1 MKTPHYHIFSLKT
14 FSIFAACMFAI
25 ASLSAAGLSGSY
37 TINPK
42 LAPSASNYIS
52 FNDADSDL
60 VFGARSNAGTANGPG
75 VTAAVTFSV
84 ADGVYN
90 EGLIIPLISGV
101 SASSMITFQSASK
114 DSTKVTLRN
123 NVIAPTG
130 YLSYVLVLNGAQFI
144 NFNQMTFKRDSTKS
158 FDDEV
163 VILEY
168 ADSNTF
174 SNCRFMADANHAAY
188 LGVSG
193 SLVFAPSGGPTGTIT
208 DNYNT
213 FYNNNF
219 SNADYAFYWSPS
231 TSGSAGNVFDHNMMD
246 NIGVEA
252 FVCYYE
258 TDLTVTNNKINMPWG
273 GYGIDINTLNNST
286 YTPTMASMIAN
297 NFVSIADNPQ
307 AGGYNIGIS
316 VLNVDSTYL
325 ADNNVNIYGTAS
337 ISTALQ
343 VSSAAATTNMFVYNN
358 NLININ
364 SGANGYGAY
373 LFNLTDENNDNV
385 RTNGNTTVAYNGTG
399 YASVAAWKSSGV
411 GFGGNDLGVDP
422 IYFSKTDLHIKN
434 PKLNGAA
441 VPVPG
446 ITTDIDGD
454 KRNTGSPDIGA
465 DEISPAADLPAI
477 TAITNPGT
485 GYCAG
490 SVDVYVTLSNYGY
503 NTLTTATIEWSV
515 NGTAQTAFSWVG
527 SLNSGSSTSVKV
539 GTYSLSSGSYKIV
552 SYPSAGN
559 ASSFTST
566 TSNTTTINSIPGLSG
581 SYTINPSGAGST
593 NYKTFHSAVND
604 LNNGG
609 LCGAVTFA
617 VANGTYNESIV
628 INQLDGSSS
637 ANTVTFQGNTSDST
651 KVILDTTWSLN
662 TGVPAWTVH
671 LNGADYITF
680 ANMTISHEASTSAI
694 GANGFISTSAHNIL
708 LDGGSD
714 NFTLTHC
721 RILGPGL
728 LSLYNGGVASFK
740 DNDNNTTISNNYFH
754 NCFYP
759 VRLQGAPTAY
769 IGAAESGAMI
779 MNNTMDSING
789 NAGILVINENAPVI
803 ASNNL
808 SSFLND
814 QLGGYIRSVFSVGNF
829 GKVRIF
835 DNKMNMNI
843 GGEGVYTEF
852 TGVSKPDSSIIYN
865 NFITVHT
872 NSRVDNFAIFSYADS
887 QQYILHNN
895 IHVVDA
901 DSNSYGIYMLSTSN
915 INYIFNNVVFNE
927 AGGYTV
933 YLDNK
938 PLICNFNDLYSLGNK
953 FANLSGT
960 SYPTMLKWRAATGFD
975 NKSVNVDP
983 IYKSVSDLHVKS
995 PSLDGSGNV
1004 SKIVYDIDGD
1014 LRGSPPDMGADEF
1027 TPTGYDVA
1035 ALGVSRP
1042 TGYCSGKYDIYALI
1056 RNTGSK
1062 KLTSCDVSLYV
1073 GGTLNKKVS
1082 VSGLSLNTGD
1092 TTSVKITNFSFS
1104 KGSVYT
1110 FMIIAEN
1117 PDGNT
1122 DEDLTNDTAIRIMR
1136 PGISGTYTLGGVAA
1150 DFPSFQSAVDS
1161 LTLNGICGSVLINV
1175 NNGTYYENITIGHV
1189 PGISP
1194 GSTVTFQGNTTD
1206 STKVTLE
1213 YSSRAGTSAAPS
1225 YVLGFNK
1232 ASYITFSHMTIAQLG
1247 TGDYNNTV
1255 NFNGGC
1261 NGITLSSN
1269 KIVSIGLRY
1278 QLSNGINSL
1287 QDADNDI
1294 SIIGNYIYQG
1304 WAGILLIGNNTIA
1317 PDFGTVIKGNIIEG
1331 QHNYGVAVQYEDS
1344 LQIWG
1349 NKVHM
1354 TAGNVGIVQYY
1365 GVGSDS
1371 NYIANNF
1378 VSMEGDSGYGIF
1390 MYVSTNTNVYYNSVY
1405 NNSNVTGGYS
1415 FYALNAT
1422 GSGASLQVFNNIFYS
1437 NNTALAI
1444 ANASGISSSN
1454 FNDLYAP
1461 SGSVGYSGGFLSA
1474 LSDWQTTT
1482 GFDANSISVDPQ
1494 FKSTTDLHVVNTA
1507 LNGAA
1512 SPIAAVKT
1520 DIDGDKRDP
1529 STPDIGADEFTPLA
1543 HDLALESIVNPFDG
1557 SCGDSNA
1564 VVSLKVINYGINT
1577 ECSIPVYLRAVSGFT
1592 TTVGTY
1598 TFSLAGAACLA
1609 PGKDTI
1615 LTIPASAFKMNTF
1628 AGVFI
1633 DTVVAAVTLGT
1644 DLNRSNDTIKLIG
1657 ITTNAGSA
1665 NPSTSTS
1672 VFICG
1677 SGSLKLTGTPGIAT
1691 DTLFW
1696 YDALGNRVSGGRT
1709 FKTPTLSASTSYY
1722 LEESASK
1729 TDTAIGPQDYTIGVN
1744 AQASTFDVLYFQAK
1758 KTMTLD
1764 SLVIF
1769 SSASGSFDIQVVDT
1783 LTKKVVA
1790 TGSYY
1795 SYGGGRQVIPVAL
1808 NIPSSPHVYSI
1819 GFATTAISLSRNS
1832 YGAKYPYKSTAVDI
1846 LGCSANSNYYFYF
1859 YDWSVTYP
1867 PACPSARVKINVS
1880 IGTGKRP
1887 TAKFSTSPSCAG
1899 SVSSVTNSST
1909 VPGKLKTYTY
1919 DFGDGSAL
1927 VSTTNSTA
1935 GHTYST
1941 PGMYRVRMTVID
1953 TGGCQDTLSEW
1964 LIVPSTATS
1973 KFSNTAGNVCQGGS
1987 IVMKDASVLPSGK
2000 TGTYEYKLVNSLGD
2014 TVNSSSSQNP
2024 SFTIDTPG
2032 RYRVIQS
2039 VSIAGACKDTSS
2051 IGVIIYDN
2059 PVVNFVIKNG
2069 CLKALAQL
2077 RDTSTVTFGTISQW
2091 SWDVG
2096 DGGPQVTTKDPTTTY
2111 KIAQQYTVDLA
2122 VTSSFG
2128 CSSKRK
2134 YVNITVT
2141 KDPDPTFSLYESGLN
2156 RTYTFTATEPNF
2168 THTWN
2173 FGDTSAIDTGSPVQH
2188 QYAYSTNHSVTL
2200 TVTNSAGCSKTNTV
2214 GFITGISG
2222 AQENIN
2228 NYFLTIYPNPFT
2240 DYTLV
2245 SYTLPVKGY
2254 VKIEFMDVLG
2264 RIVAT
2269 PVSGLASAGDY
2280 KFKLNLND
2288 YGKDA
2293 GIYILRMTVGDHVEN
2308 KYLNFLK

>member
-1 MKTPHYHIFSLKT
+1 ML
-14 FSIFAACMFAI
+14 
-25 ASLSAAGLSGSY
+25 G
-37 TINPK
+37 
-42 LAPSASNYIS
+42 
-52 FNDADSDL
+52 
-60 VFGARSNAGTANGPG
+60 
-75 VTAAVTFSV
+75 
-84 ADGVYN
+84 
-90 EGLIIPLISGV
+90 
-101 SASSMITFQSASK
+101 
-114 DSTKVTLRN
+114 
-123 NVIAPTG
+123 
-130 YLSYVLVLNGAQFI
+130 
-144 NFNQMTFKRDSTKS
+144 
-158 FDDEV
+158 FD
-163 VILEY
+163 
-168 ADSNTF
+168 
-174 SNCRFMADANHAAY
+174 
-188 LGVSG
+188 
-193 SLVFAPSGGPTGTIT
+193 
-208 DNYNT
+208 
-213 FYNNNF
+213 
-219 SNADYAFYWSPS
+219 
-231 TSGSAGNVFDHNMMD
+231 
-246 NIGVEA
+246 
-252 FVCYYE
+252 
-258 TDLTVTNNKINMPWG
+258 
-273 GYGIDINTLNNST
+273 
-286 YTPTMASMIAN
+286 
-297 NFVSIADNPQ
+297 
-307 AGGYNIGIS
+307 
-316 VLNVDSTYL
+316 
-325 ADNNVNIYGTAS
+325 
-337 ISTALQ
+337 
-343 VSSAAATTNMFVYNN
+343 
-358 NLININ
+358 
-364 SGANGYGAY
+364 
-373 LFNLTDENNDNV
+373 LTDENNDNIM
-385 RTNGNTTVAYNGTG
+385 TNGTTVVAYNGTG
-399 YASVAAWKSSGV
+399 YGSLSGWISSGV
-411 GFGGNDLGVDP
+411 GFGGNDIGLDP

-434 PKLNGAA
+434 PKLNGKA
-441 VPVPG
+441 VPVSG

-465 DEISPAADLPAI
+465 DEISPSTDLPAI

-485 GYCAG
+485 GYCSG
-490 SVDVYVTLSNYGY
+490 SVDVYVTLSNYG
-503 NTLTTATIEWSV
+503 TSSLATATIEWSV
-515 NGTAQTAFSWVG
+515 NGTAQTAYSWTG
-527 SLNSGSSTSVKV
+527 SLNSGSSISVKV
-539 GTYSLSSGSYKIV
+539 GTISLTSGSYKIV
-552 SYPSAGN
+552 SYPSKGN
-559 ASSFTST
+559 FTSFTST
-566 TSNTTTINSIPGLSG
+566 TFNTSTLITNPGLSG

-593 NYKTFHSAVND
+593 NYKTFGSAVND
-604 LNNGG
+604 LNIGG
-609 LCGAVTFA
+609 VCGAVTFS
-617 VANGTYNESIV
+617 VSNGTYNESIV
-628 INQLDGSSS
+628 INQVSGSSS
-637 ANTVTFQGNTSDST
+637 TNTVTFQGNTSDST
-651 KVILDTTWSLN
+651 KVILDTAWSLN
-662 TGVPAWTVH
+662 TGIPTWTVH

-680 ANMTISHEASTSAI
+680 ANMTISHEASTTTI
-694 GANGFISTSAHNIL
+694 GTNGFISNQAHDIL
-708 LDGGSD
+708 IDGGSD

-728 LSLYNGGVASFK
+728 LSLNNGGVASLK

-759 VRLQGAPTAY
+759 VILEGAQTTY
-769 IGAAESGAMI
+769 IGTAESGAVI
-779 MNNTMDSING
+779 MNNTMDSMQG
-789 NAGILVINENAPVI
+789 DAGVFVRY
-803 ASNNL
+803 NN
-808 SSFLND
+808 SPSISANNISGWNDDQFGIEGIFSLN
-814 QLGGYIRSVFSVGNF
+814 NF

-835 DNKMNMNI
+835 DNKLNLNI
-843 GGEGVYTEF
+843 GGEGVNSEN

-872 NSRVDNFAIFSYADS
+872 NTRVGNFGIYSVSDS
-887 QQYILHNN
+887 QLYLLHNN
-895 IHVVDA
+895 IHIVDA
-901 DSNSYGIYMLSTSN
+901 DSSSYGIYMFSSSN
-915 INYIFNNVVFNE
+915 INSILNNVVYNE
-927 AGGYTV
+927 AGGYAV

-938 PLICNFNDLYSLGNK
+938 PLICNFNDLYNLGNK
-953 FANLSGT
+953 FADLSGT
-960 SYPTMLKWRAATGFD
+960 SFTTLLKWRAGTGFD
-975 NKSVNVDP
+975 NKSVSVDP

-1035 ALGVSRP
+1035 AVGVSRP

-1056 RNTGSK
+1056 KNTGSK
-1062 KLTSCDVSLYV
+1062 KLTTCDVSLYV
-1073 GGTLNKKVS
+1073 GGSLNKKVS

-1092 TTSVKITNFSFS
+1092 TTSVKITNFSFT

-1150 DFPSFQSAVDS
+1150 DFPSFRSAVDS

-1175 NNGTYYENITIGHV
+1175 NNGTYNENITIGQV

-1194 GSTVTFQGNTTD
+1194 GSTVTFQGNATD

-1213 YSSRAGTSAAPS
+1213 YASKAGTSTAPS

-1247 TGDYNNTV
+1247 KGDYNNTI

-1261 NGITLSSN
+1261 KGISLSSN

-1278 QLSNGINSL
+1278 ALSNGINSL
-1287 QDADNDI
+1287 QDADKDI

-1304 WAGILLIGNNTIA
+1304 WAGILLIGNNNIA

-1331 QHNYGVAVQYEDS
+1331 QHNYGIAVQYEDS

-1349 NKVHM
+1349 NRVHM

-1378 VSMEGDSGYGIF
+1378 ISMEGDSGWGMF
-1390 MYVSTNTNVYYNSVY
+1390 MYVSTNTNIYYNSIY
-1405 NNSNVTGGYS
+1405 NNSTVSGGYS
-1415 FYALNAT
+1415 FYSVNAS
-1422 GSGASLQVFNNIFYS
+1422 GSGASMQVYNNILYS
-1437 NNTALAI
+1437 NNASVAI

-1461 SGSVGYSGGFLSA
+1461 SSNVGYSGGFLSA

-1512 SPIAAVKT
+1512 SPIAAVTT

-1577 ECSIPVYLRAVSGFT
+1577 ECSIPVYLRAVTGFT

-1628 AGVFI
+1628 AGVYI

-1644 DLNRSNDTIKLIG
+1644 DLNRSNDTLKLNG
-1657 ITTNAGSA
+1657 ITTNAGSGRPYTA
-1665 NPSTSTS
+1665 TS
-1672 VFICG
+1672 VSICG
-1677 SGSLKLTGTPGIAT
+1677 SGSIKLSGIPGVAS
-1691 DTLFW
+1691 DTLYW
-1696 YDALGNRVSGGRT
+1696 YDSLGSRVSGGRT
-1709 FKTPTLSASTSYY
+1709 FKTPTLTTSTSFY
-1722 LEESASK
+1722 LEESGSK
-1729 TDTAIGPQDYTIGVN
+1729 TDTAIGPQDNTIGVN
-1744 AQASTFDVLYFQAK
+1744 KEVITGDVLYFQAK
-1758 KTMTLD
+1758 KSLVLD
-1764 SLVIF
+1764 SFVIF
-1769 SSASGSFDIQVVDT
+1769 STAGGTFDLQVVDT

-1790 TGSYY
+1790 TGTY
-1795 SYGGGRQVIPVAL
+1795 SASGGGREVIPVAL
-1808 NIPSSPHVYSI
+1808 KIPSSPHVYSI
-1819 GFATTAISLSRNS
+1819 GFATTGITLSRNS

-1867 PACPSARVKINVS
+1867 PACPSARVKISVTV
-1880 IGTGKRP
+1880 GTGKKP

-1899 SVSSVTNSST
+1899 TVSSVTNSSFI
-1909 VPGKLKTYTY
+1909 PGTLQGYTY

-1927 VSTTNSTA
+1927 VSTTSTTT
-1935 GHTYST
+1935 GHTYSAA
-1941 PGMYRVRMTVID
+1941 GRYRVKMTVID
-1953 TGGCQDTLSEW
+1953 VGGCQDTMSAW

-1987 IVMKDASVLPSGK
+1987 IVMKDASTLPSGK
-2000 TGTYEYKLVNSLGD
+2000 TGTYNYLLVDASGKHKD
-2014 TVNSSSSQNP
+2014 SSTSQNP
-2024 SFTIDTPG
+2024 SFTVNTPG
-2032 RYRVIQS
+2032 RYRVIQT
-2039 VSIAGACKDTSS
+2039 VSIAGACQDTSS
-2051 IGVIIYDN
+2051 IAVIIYDN
-2059 PVVNFVIKNG
+2059 PVVDFVIKNG

-2077 RDTSTVTFGTISQW
+2077 RDTSTVTFGTINQW

-2111 KIAQQYTVDLA
+2111 KIAQQYTIDLA

-2134 YVNITVT
+2134 TVNITVT
-2141 KDPDPTFSLYESGLN
+2141 KDPDPTFSFYQSSLN
-2156 RTYTFTATEPNF
+2156 RTYTFTATEPDW

-2188 QYAYSTNHSVTL
+2188 QYTYATNHSVTL

-2245 SYTLPVKGY
+2245 SYTLPVKGF

-2264 RIVAT
+2264 RVVAT
-2269 PVSGLASAGDY
+2269 PVSGFASAGDY

-2293 GIYILRMTVGDHVEN
+2293 GIYILRMTVGDHVET